1 VLGEKKTKMKKR
13 WGIYGREVE
22 VDQRISGKGNGEVWK
37 SYYTVLA

>member
-1 VLGEKKTKMKKR
+1 VLEEKRKKMLRR

-22 VDQRISGKGNGEVWK
+22 QRISGKGNGEVWK